1 MVFKINTIYVR
12 KLIIISLFIAL
23 QVILTRIFS
32 ITFLT
37 ARISLHFLP
46 LALTS
51 AMFGPLYGAIAAIIA
66 DLLGF
71 ALFPKGIFFPG
82 FTLTAG
88 LSGMLY
94 GMFLYKRHKSRLNVI
109 VCVIVVS
116 LTQLILNT
124 IWLYII
130 YDIGVLAMLAQ
141 RITTT
146 IVMLPIQ
153 IYMILFFWNVVIT
166 KVNIKNNYYD

>member
-1 MVFKINTIYVR
+1 M
-12 KLIIISLFIAL
+12 
-23 QVILTRIFS
+23 
-32 ITFLT
+32 
-37 ARISLHFLP
+37 
-46 LALTS
+46 
-51 AMFGPLYGAIAAIIA
+51 
-66 DLLGF
+66 
-71 ALFPKGIFFPG
+71 
-82 FTLTAG
+82 
-88 LSGMLY
+88 
-94 GMFLYKRHKSRLNVI
+94 
-109 VCVIVVS
+109 CVIVVS